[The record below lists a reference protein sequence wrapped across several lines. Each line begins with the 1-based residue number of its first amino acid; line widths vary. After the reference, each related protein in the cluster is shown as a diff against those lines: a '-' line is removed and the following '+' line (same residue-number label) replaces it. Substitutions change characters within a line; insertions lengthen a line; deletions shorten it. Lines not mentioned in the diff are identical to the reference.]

1 MIFTAIAA
9 LACGAY
15 WPAASFAAAEQR
27 VAPQAAG
34 TRPATDRH
42 PAGAA
47 FGQNRPGAGAKA
59 DARKKKALH
68 GNAWAFG
75 QSDDRDAA
83 IWRQGTPVRS
93 LHDRAVSKAGVKKK
107 AMNTAPGI
115 DNALNEAAGSKKKK
129 SGLALSVENETS
141 TWRERLPTETAR
153 PDEILPLES
162 RHVVRAFAD
171 VEAGEDLSIS
181 VGPELILKD
190 EQNRD
195 HSASNS
201 QPDSALG
208 LGMQFKLDF

>member
-1 MIFTAIAA
+1 M
-9 LACGAY
+9 
-15 WPAASFAAAEQR
+15 
-27 VAPQAAG
+27 
-34 TRPATDRH
+34 
-42 PAGAA
+42 
-47 FGQNRPGAGAKA
+47 
-59 DARKKKALH
+59 
-68 GNAWAFG
+68 
-75 QSDDRDAA
+75 
-83 IWRQGTPVRS
+83 PVRS

-171 VEAGEDLSIS
+171 LETGEDLSIS

-195 HSASNS
+195 HSANNS